1 MRIFPFVFEEAQK
14 ILKKDYSMELVE
26 YPTRGTSIQSLNQSK
41 FFLFF
46 SFFFFFKKKKKIKKN
61 LNFLYF

>member
-46 SFFFFFKKKKKIKKN
+46 AFFFFF
-61 LNFLYF
+61 